1 MAAQLEGR
9 AKEIFDA
16 PNYVTVSIPREDG
29 SVQSVVVWASVDGDK
44 LELNSAIGR
53 GWPANL
59 QRAKRATVLAMG
71 EGNPYEWVSYEGELE
86 EATTDGADEHID
98 ALAKKYLGVDRY
110 PYHTPEE
117 QRIRFRL
124 RPTRIRYQPPQG

>member
-29 SVQSVVVWASVDGDK
+29 SVQSVVVWALVDGEN
-44 LELNSAIGR
+44 LALNSAIGR

-59 QRAKRATVLAMG
+59 QRAGRATVLALAD
-71 EGNPYEWVSYEGELE
+71 GNPYEWVSFEGKVT
-86 EATTDGADEHID
+86 EATTDGADEQID
-98 ALAKKYLGVDRY
+98 ALAKKYLGVDSY
-110 PYHTPEE
+110 PYRTPEE
-117 QRIRFRL
+117 TRIRFTL
-124 RPTRIRYQPPQG
+124 SPTRIRYQPPQA